1 MLKFILE
8 KLINSFNEKYDDYY
22 NYYQH
27 YYYYHYWYDALAL
40 RSALHSWNRGSQVGS
55 VMWPRCDCHSC
66 EEFHRKS
73 VQRWVLDSC
82 DHQNDQLTCRN
93 RDYSSGTLLFVLEQQ
108 DKRVRTR
115 ILSEWTFFS
124 ASVGPNCHSV
134 PPQHRC
140 EHWPV
145 SGCQLMI
152 GGCCVCRLMSVLLC
166 VKLWV
171 LTGVLLFPVSEE
183 EM

>member
-22 NYYQH
+22 
-27 YYYYHYWYDALAL
+27 HYWYEALAL

-93 RDYSSGTLLFVLEQQ
+93 RDHSSGTLLFVLEQQ

-124 ASVGPNCHSV
+124 APVGPNCHSV

-140 EHWPV
+140 AAV
-145 SGCQLMI
+145 SCQRGRNVITNLHLVI
-152 GGCCVCRLMSVLLC
+152 WLLWGAAVCASHLYLL
-166 VKLWV
+166 LHSSFIESIFQ
-171 LTGVLLFPVSEE
+171 LFIKRNE
-183 EM
+183 

>member
-8 KLINSFNEKYDDYY
+8 KLINSFNEKYDDD
-22 NYYQH
+22 
-27 YYYYHYWYDALAL
+27 YHYWYEALAL

-73 VQRWVLDSC
+73 VQRWVLDSAIIRMISWPAGTVIIAQVRC
-82 DHQNDQLTCRN
+82 CLCW
-93 RDYSSGTLLFVLEQQ
+93 SS
-108 DKRVRTR
+108 R
-115 ILSEWTFFS
+115 INASGRESWANELFFS

-140 EHWPV
+140 AAV
-145 SGCQLMI
+145 SCQRGRNVITNLHLVI
-152 GGCCVCRLMSVLLC
+152 WLLWGAAVCASHLYLL
-166 VKLWV
+166 LHSSFIESIFQ
-171 LTGVLLFPVSEE
+171 LFIKRNE
-183 EM
+183 